1 AMTGNVAV
9 ISISGVLTKNS
20 GACGEPGMD
29 DYSRQIASAIEDQSV
44 DAIVL
49 KIYSPGGMVNGTD
62 GLSQAIK
69 NSGKPIVA
77 FVDDQACSGAY
88 WLASS
93 CREIVANNEIATV
106 GSIGVMTVFTDL
118 TKANEMAGVT
128 EHLVFARQSTDK
140 WREYREVLAGNH
152 TAAVDRLSVVADYF
166 ISHVKSQRPS
176 VTDDLLTGDEYF
188 ASQVVGTLVD
198 QIGSL
203 DVAVER
209 ALFLAQTSTKNKM
222 AKTKTKTT
230 ALALAAGVDAF
241 EISDGS
247 ISLNEDQIASVEA
260 ALDSVTEFGAKQ
272 SAIADAAAAQIAA
285 LEKDLAA
292 AKGAAAGAQTAT
304 ANPAFDNQAPIS
316 ADPASDFVASI
327 NSARTFLK

>member
-1 AMTGNVAV
+1 
-9 ISISGVLTKNS
+9 
-20 GACGEPGMD
+20 
-29 DYSRQIASAIEDQSV
+29 
-44 DAIVL
+44 
-49 KIYSPGGMVNGTD
+49 
-62 GLSQAIK
+62 
-69 NSGKPIVA
+69 
-77 FVDDQACSGAY
+77 
-88 WLASS
+88 
-93 CREIVANNEIATV
+93 
-106 GSIGVMTVFTDL
+106 
-118 TKANEMAGVT
+118 
-128 EHLVFARQSTDK
+128 
-140 WREYREVLAGNH
+140 
-152 TAAVDRLSVVADYF
+152 
-166 ISHVKSQRPS
+166 
-176 VTDDLLTGDEYF
+176 DLLTGDVYF

-203 DVAVER
+203 DVAIER
-209 ALFLAQTSTKNKM
+209 ALFLAKTSTKNKM

-260 ALDSVTEFGAKQ
+260 ALDSVTEFRAKQ

-292 AKGAAAGAQTAT
+292 AKSAAAGAQTAT
-304 ANPAFDNQAPIS
+304 ANPAFDGQAPIS